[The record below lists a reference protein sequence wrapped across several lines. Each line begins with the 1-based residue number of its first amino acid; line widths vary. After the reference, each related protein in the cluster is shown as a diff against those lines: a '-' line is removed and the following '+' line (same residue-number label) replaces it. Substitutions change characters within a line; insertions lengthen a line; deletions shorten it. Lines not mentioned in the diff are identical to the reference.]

1 MINKLFSIFIILTVS
16 ASCGSLK
23 KPTESAGFSKANYPY
38 IEKFHEGVR
47 LKQRGQSKEA
57 IEAFEY
63 CQNINPKDD
72 AVQFALSQLYLQTQQ
87 MSKSMVAIQNASTL
101 DPKNQWYLEEIAY
114 MNFQNKNYAAA
125 AKQFQKLTEKEPKNV
140 NWLYSYA
147 ESLMKS
153 NDVSGAI
160 KVLDKLEDQVGQN
173 PELTIEKFRL
183 YRQIKQDEK
192 GIAEIN
198 KALKANPKDVQLL
211 ANLVDY
217 YFEKN
222 QPGKAFDYLYLLS
235 ESDPTN
241 GNAQLALAQYYD
253 QKGDRASTYLAL
265 KKAFVCDDLKI
276 DQKIKFLLSMY
287 DSQSKL
293 DPEMFELIAVLSTKY
308 PEEAKVYAMAGDF
321 YLKNENDSKAL
332 ENFQKAL
339 EFDESRY
346 AIWDQVLIMEYQIQD
361 FKRLYKDSKRC
372 LELFPTLVNVYLL
385 HGISCTQTKKYQE
398 SIESLDLGIDL
409 IVNDLP
415 MKAEFLAQKGEAYF
429 NLKNYKEGKINYEE
443 SLKLKPEQI
452 LTLNNYAYH
461 LALAKM
467 DLNNAE
473 IMIQK
478 VLVKYPSESRYLDTY
493 GWILFQKGQFAV
505 AKIKFTEAVN
515 INANDK
521 LIHEHLGDVSF
532 KLNKIAEA
540 VEYWKKAKELGA
552 GNKNL
557 DQKIEKKTYYEP
569 EY

>member
-1 MINKLFSIFIILTVS
+1 MINKLFSIFIILALS

-23 KPTESAGFSKANYPY
+23 KPKESAGFSKANYPY

-47 LKQRGQSKEA
+47 LKQRGQSKDA

-63 CQNINPKDD
+63 CQNLNPKDD

-87 MSKSMVAIQNASTL
+87 MSKSMVAIQNASNL
-101 DPKNQWYLEEIAY
+101 DPKNKWYLEEIAY

-125 AKQFQKLTEKEPKNV
+125 AKQFEKLTENEPKNV

-160 KVLDKLEDQVGQN
+160 KVLDKLEDQVGVN

-198 KALKANPKDVQLL
+198 KALKENPKDVQLL

-222 QPGKAFDYLYLLS
+222 QPQMAFDYLYLLS

-253 QKGDRASTYLAL
+253 QKGDRESTYLAL
-265 KKAFVCDDLKI
+265 KKAFVCDDIKI
-276 DQKIKFLLSMY
+276 DQKMKFLLSMY

-293 DPEMFELIAVLSTKY
+293 DPEMFELIAVLSTKH

-385 HGISCTQTKKYQE
+385 NGISCTQTKKYDE
-398 SIESLDLGIDL
+398 SIEALNLGMDL

-443 SLKLKPEQI
+443 SLKLKP
-452 LTLNNYAYH
+452 
-461 LALAKM
+461 
-467 DLNNAE
+467 
-473 IMIQK
+473 IQ
-478 VLVKYPSESRYLDTY
+478 VIS
-493 GWILFQKGQFAV
+493 
-505 AKIKFTEAVN
+505 
-515 INANDK
+515 
-521 LIHEHLGDVSF
+521 
-532 KLNKIAEA
+532 
-540 VEYWKKAKELGA
+540 
-552 GNKNL
+552 
-557 DQKIEKKTYYEP
+557 
-569 EY
+569 

>member
-1 MINKLFSIFIILTVS
+1 MINKLFSIFIILALS
-16 ASCGSLK
+16 AACGSLK
-23 KPTESAGFSKANYPY
+23 KPKESKGFSKADYPY

-47 LKQRGQSKEA
+47 LKQRGQLKEA
-57 IEAFEY
+57 IAAFEY

-87 MSKSMVAIQNASTL
+87 VSKSMVAIQNASNL
-101 DPKNQWYLEEIAY
+101 DPKNKWYLEEIAY

-125 AKQFQKLTEKEPKNV
+125 AKQFQKLTDKEPKNV
-140 NWLYSYA
+140 NWLFSYA

-153 NDVSGAI
+153 NDASGAI
-160 KVLDKLEDQVGQN
+160 KVLDKLEDQVGVN

-198 KALKANPKDVQLL
+198 KALKENPKNVQLL

-222 QPGKAFDYLYLLS
+222 QPQMAFDYLYLLS

-265 KKAFVCDDLKI
+265 KKAFVCDDIKI
-276 DQKIKFLLSMY
+276 DQKMKFLLSLY

-293 DPEMFELIAVLSTKY
+293 DAEMFDLIAVLSTKY

-321 YLKNENDSKAL
+321 YLKNENDAKAL

-385 HGISCTQTKKYQE
+385 NGISCTQTKKYQE
-398 SIESLDLGIDL
+398 SIEILDLGIDL

-415 MKAEFLAQKGEAYF
+415 MKAEFLAQKGEAFF
-429 NLKNYKEGKINYEE
+429 NLKNYKDGKINYEE
-443 SLKLKPEQI
+443 SLKIKPEQI

-473 IMIQK
+473 TMIQK
-478 VLVKYPSESRYLDTY
+478 VLAKYPNESRYLDTY
-493 GWILFQKGQFAV
+493 GWILFQKGQFAE
-505 AKIKFTEAVN
+505 AKIKFTKALN

-540 VEYWKKAKELGA
+540 VAFWEKAKELGA
-552 GNKNL
+552 TNKNL
-557 DQKIEKKTYYEP
+557 DQKIEKKIYYEP

>member
-1 MINKLFSIFIILTVS
+1 MTNKLFSIFIILAIST
-16 ASCGSLK
+16 ACGSLK
-23 KPTESAGFSKANYPY
+23 KPKESKGFSKADYPY

-47 LKQRGQSKEA
+47 LKQRGQIKEA

-63 CQNINPKDD
+63 CQNIKPNDD

-87 MSKSMVAIQNASTL
+87 MSKSMIAIQNAANL

-114 MNFQNKNYAAA
+114 MNFQNKNYTAA

-140 NWLYSYA
+140 NWLFSYA
-147 ESLMKS
+147 ESLMRS
-153 NDVSGAI
+153 NDASGAI
-160 KVLDKLEDQVGQN
+160 KVLDKLEDQVGMN
-173 PELTIEKFRL
+173 SELTIEKFRL

-198 KALKANPKDVQLL
+198 KALKENPKDVQLL

-222 QPGKAFDYLYLLS
+222 QPQKAFDYLYLLS

-253 QKGDRASTYLAL
+253 QKGDRASSYIAL
-265 KKAFVCDDLKI
+265 KKAFVCDDIKI
-276 DQKIKFLLSMY
+276 DQKMKILLSMY

-293 DPEMFELIAVLSTKY
+293 DPEMFELIAVLSTKH

-385 HGISCTQTKKYQE
+385 HGISCTQTKNFEE
-398 SIESLDLGIDL
+398 SIETLDLGIEL
-409 IVNDLP
+409 IINDLP

-429 NLKNYKEGKINYEE
+429 NLKNYKDGKINYEE

-473 IMIQK
+473 TMIQK
-478 VLVKYPSESRYLDTY
+478 VLAKYPNESRYLDTY
-493 GWILFQKGQFAV
+493 GWILFQKGQFAE
-505 AKIKFTEAVN
+505 AKTKFTEALN
-515 INANDK
+515 INPKDK

-532 KLNKIAEA
+532 KLNKVSEA
-540 VEYWKKAKELGA
+540 VESWKKAKELGA
-552 GNKNL
+552 TNKNL